1 MMVQHKVVVMVYHT
15 EPVAM
20 KLVHHM
26 VPLLLFI
33 RNSHMVVLILDMRIN
48 IKELLMFKV
57 LLLVVL
63 QVSQQNIIDVII
75 DIIAIML
82 PKQQLLALIKHKQ
95 YPSKFI

>member
-26 VPLLLFI
+26 VLLLLFI
-33 RNSHMVVLILDMRIN
+33 RNNHMVVLILDMRIN
-48 IKELLMFKV
+48 IKELLMLKV
-57 LLLVVL
+57 LLLGVL
-63 QVSQQNIIDVII
+63 QVSQQNIIDAII
-75 DIIAIML
+75 DIIVIML